1 MRGGTRGGG
10 GAGKIRRR
18 GGPIPPPSGI
28 INNMRLFN
36 NGKLPFDLIFLED
49 VFPRVT
55 PAPDDT
61 PLSTVSIIFN
71 SSSVYIWFGLGS
83 NVHDFLKI

>member
-1 MRGGTRGGG
+1 MRGGSRGGG
-10 GAGKIRRR
+10 GGGKIRRR

-55 PAPDDT
+55 PAADDS
-61 PLSTVSIIFN
+61 PLSTVRT
-71 SSSVYIWFGLGS
+71 
-83 NVHDFLKI
+83 FLKQKSSIHSYLAWQE